1 MERKINQTITDLRQ
15 QVKKFTAEKE
25 IYMNNQIKEK
35 KRQIQKEYQ
44 QKFNALSTSKK
55 IYIEQIEELK
65 TTITKNQQRLKE
77 VAEVN

>member
-35 KRQIQKEYQ
+35 KRQI
-44 QKFNALSTSKK
+44 
-55 IYIEQIEELK
+55 
-65 TTITKNQQRLKE
+65 
-77 VAEVN
+77 